1 MTALKQQRVL
11 RLASLAQGDS
21 FKTTAGLD
29 SLRSLRMTA
38 FKTPFRMT
46 ALKQGQFL
54 FWKAL

>member
-29 SLRSLRMTA
+29 SLRSLGV
-38 FKTPFRMT
+38 T
-46 ALKQGQFL
+46 ALEQQQVLRLASLAQDDGF
-54 FWKAL
+54 